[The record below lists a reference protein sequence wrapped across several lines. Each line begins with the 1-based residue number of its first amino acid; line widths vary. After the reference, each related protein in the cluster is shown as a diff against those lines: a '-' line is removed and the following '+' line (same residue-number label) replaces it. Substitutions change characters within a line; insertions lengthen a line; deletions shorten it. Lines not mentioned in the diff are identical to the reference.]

1 MCFIA
6 SGLLMQYKTG
16 VVLQDQKTNKMEKRF
31 KMREVQPGAY
41 KPMNELARY
50 VASTGISLIQQE
62 MIKIRA
68 SQING
73 CAYCVNKHTKDAREA
88 GETEQRLYLLSV
100 WRESPQFTEEERLIL
115 EMTEEITL
123 IHQRGLSEGLYQK
136 ALAQF
141 GEERTAQIIMAI
153 ININAWNR
161 IGVSLHMQPE

>member
-1 MCFIA
+1 
-6 SGLLMQYKTG
+6 
-16 VVLQDQKTNKMEKRF
+16 
-31 KMREVQPGAY
+31 MREVQPDAY
-41 KPMNELARY
+41 KPLNELARY
-50 VASTGISLIQQE
+50 VASTGISPVQQE

-73 CAYCVNKHTKDAREA
+73 CAYCVNKHTKDARAA

-123 IHQRGLSEGLYQK
+123 IHQHGLSEGLYRK

-141 GEERTAQIIMAI
+141 GQERTAQIIMAV

>member
-1 MCFIA
+1 
-6 SGLLMQYKTG
+6 
-16 VVLQDQKTNKMEKRF
+16 MEKRF

-50 VASTGISLIQQE
+50 VTSTGIPLIQQE

-73 CAYCVNKHTKDAREA
+73 CAYCINKHTKDAREA

-100 WRESPQFTEEERLIL
+100 WRESPQFTDEERLIL

-123 IHQRGLSEGLYQK
+123 IHQHGLSEGLYQK